1 MDYFHSET
9 IHMEPAGEG
18 VILLLIDVP
27 GRSMN
32 IITPQVM
39 ADLQAALERLK
50 NDPALRLLILRGA
63 KSSGFVAGADIREF
77 QSIASPEQAKDLSA
91 KGQQLFGRLA
101 EIPVPTLA
109 AIHGPCLGGGLEL
122 ALACDYRVGL
132 DQPSTQMGLPEVELG
147 LLPAWGG
154 TQRLPRVI
162 GLERTLKVILAGKR
176 LSAPE
181 ALRWGLLDAVG
192 RDQKEWLDA
201 IDRIGKRALAEG
213 GRPKN
218 GLPLSSWR
226 QRLLESNPLGRHLL
240 FRGTER
246 LLKKRVPED
255 MPAPWEA
262 LQTIRV
268 GLSKGMPVGL
278 EREREAASRL
288 ATSNACHNL
297 VNLFL
302 QRERAREI
310 AKGDQE
316 KAASIAR
323 VGIVGA
329 GVMGAGIAQLAA
341 IKGYQVVVQEVND
354 SALGAG
360 MLRIAGLIQKA
371 VERKLLSERE
381 AKEKLAAVQGTT
393 TWKGFDN
400 VDLVVEAAI
409 EEKQAKQ
416 DLFRELDR
424 RTRPDVPLATNT
436 SSLSVSE
443 LQQGLGHPE
452 RVAGLHFFNPVHKMP
467 LVEVVRTS
475 KTSDSV
481 ARQLARWAVK
491 LGKTPVIVRDGP
503 GFVVNRILMPYL
515 AEAVL
520 LVAEKLPINQI
531 DQTMQRFGMPMGPL
545 ELLDQVGLD
554 VAAHV
559 GRSVQPALGSR
570 LALPG
575 INPFQVFE
583 GLVAKGWL
591 GQKSGT
597 GFFRHHG
604 KSKKVNEA
612 AGNFIIQELGPTLQ
626 GNLSDLPSAAAMAEA
641 RERLVLLMVNEA
653 AMVLEEGLA
662 EDAEA
667 IDLAMVLG
675 TGWVPHRG
683 GPLHYAQQRGIQNC
697 VKALEERAERIGPR
711 FNPSIGLRKLIK

>member
-1 MDYFHSET
+1 MQ
-9 IHMEPAGEG
+9 PAGEG
-18 VILLLIDVP
+18 VVLLLIDVP
-27 GRSMN
+27 ARSMN
-32 IITPQVM
+32 VITPQVM
-39 ADLQAALERLK
+39 VDLEAALERLQR
-50 NDPALRLLILRGA
+50 DPALRLLIIRGA
-63 KSSGFVAGADIREF
+63 KSTGFIAGADVREF
-77 QSIASPEQAKDLSA
+77 QKIANPEQAKELSA
-91 KGQQLFGRLA
+91 KGQELFAKLA
-101 EIPVPTLA
+101 DFPFPTLA

-122 ALACDYRVGL
+122 ALACDYRTAL
-132 DQPSTQMGLPEVELG
+132 DQPSTQLGLPEVELG

-181 ALRWGLLDAVG
+181 ALRWGLVDAVG
-192 RDQKEWLDA
+192 RDQNEWLSA
-201 IDRIGKRALAEG
+201 IDRVSKTALAEG
-213 GRPKN
+213 KRSRRR
-218 GLPLSSWR
+218 LTLRSWR
-226 QRLLESNPLGRHLL
+226 QRILESNALGRHLL

-262 LQTIRV
+262 LQTIKV
-268 GLSKGMPVGL
+268 GLDRGL
-278 EREREAASRL
+278 DAGLQREREAAARL

-302 QRERAREI
+302 QRERARDI
-310 AKGDQE
+310 AKGDQ
-316 KAASIAR
+316 ANAPSVAR

-341 IKGYQVVVQEVND
+341 IKGYQVIVQEVND
-354 SALGAG
+354 AALGAG

-371 VERKLLSERE
+371 VERKLLSESE
-381 AKEKLAAVQGTT
+381 AREKLAAIQGTT
-393 TWKGFDN
+393 EWRGFDG

-409 EEKQAKQ
+409 EDKQAKQ
-416 DLFRELDR
+416 NLFRELDR
-424 RTRPDVPLATNT
+424 RTGPETPLATNT
-436 SSLSVSE
+436 SSLAVSE
-443 LQQGLGHPE
+443 LEQGLSHPE

-467 LVEVVRTS
+467 LVEVVRTP
-475 KTSDSV
+475 KTLDSV
-481 ARQLARWAVK
+481 AKQLARWAVK
-491 LGKTPVIVRDGP
+491 LGKTPVIVGDGP

-520 LVAEKLPINQI
+520 LVAEKLPIDQI

-545 ELLDQVGLD
+545 DLLDQVGLD
-554 VAAHV
+554 IAAHV

-570 LALPG
+570 LALAG
-575 INPFQVFE
+575 SNPFQVFE
-583 GLVAKGWL
+583 GLIAKGWL

-597 GFFRHHG
+597 GFYRHQG
-604 KSKKVNEA
+604 KRKKVNEMA
-612 AGNFIIQELGPTLQ
+612 ANFIVQELGSSVG
-626 GNLSDLPSAAAMAEA
+626 GNLSDLPASAAMTEA

-675 TGWVPHRG
+675 TGWAPHRG
-683 GPLHYAQQRGIQNC
+683 GPLHYAQQRGVANC
-697 VKALEERAERIGPR
+697 IKALEDRAERIGPR
-711 FNPSIGLRKLIK
+711 FAPSTGLRKLNK